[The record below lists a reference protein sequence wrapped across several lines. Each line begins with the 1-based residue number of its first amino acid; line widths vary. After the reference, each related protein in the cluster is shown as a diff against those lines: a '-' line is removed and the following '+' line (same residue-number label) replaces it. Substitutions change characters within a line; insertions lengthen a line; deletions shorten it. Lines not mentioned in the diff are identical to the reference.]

1 MKTKF
6 KKPSLSKNVKHSA
19 MFKDLLMTFLGT
31 TLSIILTFGTSHLID
46 EHKRHEAGRQMA
58 MLVIYDID
66 RSIGV
71 VNVMLKTEEAGARAT
86 QYALDRIDS
95 LETVPIDTLS
105 RVVAYLT
112 DIETSSFAQFDKSVE
127 TIFNNSQDSWNAEE
141 NMAFIKKVQALYQSR
156 DFLAKS
162 VETHYYF
169 RKPIT
174 DAECYRTLMVDG
186 LKHGSDADFYATCR
200 RWLSDPR
207 TINYLK
213 YSEYRRQMLG
223 EEVIKQ
229 FEKINRENMQLMDI
243 TDDDM
248 IEFVNASEATKH

>member
-1 MKTKF
+1 MVKTKF
-6 KKPSLSKNVKHSA
+6 KVPFLSKNVMNSG
-19 MFKDLLMTFLGT
+19 MLKDLLMTFLGT

-46 EHKRHEAGRQMA
+46 QHKRHEAGRQMA
-58 MLVIYDID
+58 MLVIYDLD
-66 RSIGV
+66 KSIGV
-71 VNVMLKTEEAGARAT
+71 VSNLLKAEEDGARVT
-86 QYALDRIDS
+86 QYALDRLDC

-112 DIETSSFAQFDKSVE
+112 DIETSSFTEFDKSVE
-127 TIFNNSQDSWNAEE
+127 TIFNNNQDSWNAEE
-141 NMAFIKKVQALYQSR
+141 NMVFIKKVQAMYQSR

-162 VETHYYF
+162 VKNHYYF
-169 RKPIT
+169 RKPIN
-174 DAECYRTLMVDG
+174 DAECYHALMVDG

-207 TINYLK
+207 TLNYLK
-213 YSEYRRQMLG
+213 YSEYRRQVLG

-229 FEKINRENMQLMDI
+229 FSKMNRENMQLMEI

-248 IEFVNASEATKH
+248 IAFVNASEAR